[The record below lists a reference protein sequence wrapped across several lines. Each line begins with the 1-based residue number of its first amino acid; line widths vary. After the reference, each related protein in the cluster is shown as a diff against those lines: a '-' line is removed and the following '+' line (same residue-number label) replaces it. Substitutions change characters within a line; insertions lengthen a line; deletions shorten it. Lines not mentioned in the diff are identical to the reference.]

1 MTTKERPLDK
11 NYSIDD
17 YLVDKRLVQAVDKS
31 GVNIHDHFSGLSEK
45 KALLSIKYDK
55 IKISGGRA
63 PVYDC
68 KDQRVSKT
76 LLSVY
81 EGAQKRIRKYDAL
94 MKELAK
100 SNQKEGHDL
109 EGRLKQGNLF

>member
-1 MTTKERPLDK
+1 MATKERQLNK

-17 YLVDKRLVQAVDKS
+17 YLTDKKLVQAVDKS
-31 GVNIHDHFSGLSEK
+31 GVNIYNHFSGLSEK

-55 IKISGGRA
+55 IKISGGNA

-81 EGAQKRIRKYDAL
+81 QSAQKRMRKYDVVMA
-94 MKELAK
+94 ELGK
-100 SNQKEGHDL
+100 SKQKDELDL
-109 EGRLKQGNLF
+109 EGKLKQGTLF